1 MEISLAAVYA
11 RVLKTNGSYSCQL
24 LTAKTKLVKG
34 ATVPRAEL
42 KGAVLAATMTHIV
55 KRNLLDNISSVTFFT
70 DSSICLF
77 WLNQDYRPLQ
87 VSVRNSVIE
96 IRRLTMPEN
105 WFHIPSEDNIA
116 DLGTRSATLEEIAED
131 SDWQQGKPW
140 MRGRREDFPT
150 RTVKEIAL
158 SPTEKTS
165 AAQEMKAPDIG
176 GHLLDPKTDKI
187 VLRYEYS
194 RYVVDPCRTRW
205 PTSVGTLGMVFRMI
219 NFVKKKPFVKT
230 PTLSA
235 EERHTA
241 ENYFFKLATREVK
254 HFNKEKEWKEI
265 SEESEGILYFKGRI
279 LDGQELNE
287 MEHVMTDLEPISFVK
302 PLVNRFSPVAYSIM
316 VHSHS
321 VDAIHMNAVATLRES
336 LKYCYIIG
344 GRELAEEVRRS
355 CPICKR
361 YRKKLLTAAMG
372 KVHKNRLTIGPAFT
386 NVGCDLMGPFQAAC
400 EHNYHRATVKV
411 WGVIFKCLSTG
422 AVACHCM
429 AGYDADSFAKAY
441 TRFAARY
448 GHPAH
453 FVIDRGTQLIKAA
466 EDMEVSILDL
476 TKEMRIKH
484 EVGLVHEKVAVGA
497 HNANGQVERSIQEIK
512 KLFNI
517 TYKGLAL
524 DILNYETA
532 FSWIANELNN
542 IPICLGSR
550 YRDLDHLDL
559 ITPNRLLLGR
569 NNRRAMSGC
578 CTFPEPSRYLQHMEA
593 VYDSWWAAWKTEKLL
608 QFVPQPKKWDKTP
621 YEPKVG
627 DIVIFV
633 KEEQKYGKPIWRTGR
648 IVNLKDNPHGKY
660 SVEIEYKIGEDPR
673 AMQLKTTWRATRSI
687 AVLHREGEVE
697 LVDRLNE
704 AAKSADINYI
714 LTQSLKEEVT
724 LTPWGW
730 TQESPFHS
738 AQNTWAKEILE
749 TISTKED

>member
-1 MEISLAAVYA
+1 MAAVYA

-176 GHLLDPKTDKI
+176 GHLLDPQTDKI
-187 VLRYEYS
+187 GLRYEYS

-265 SEESEGILYFKGRI
+265 SEESEGILYFKGP
-279 LDGQELNE
+279 D
-287 MEHVMTDLEPISFVK
+287 S
-302 PLVNRFSPVAYSIM
+302 
-316 VHSHS
+316 
-321 VDAIHMNAVATLRES
+321 
-336 LKYCYIIG
+336 
-344 GRELAEEVRRS
+344 RR
-355 CPICKR
+355 
-361 YRKKLLTAAMG
+361 A
-372 KVHKNRLTIGPAFT
+372 
-386 NVGCDLMGPFQAAC
+386 
-400 EHNYHRATVKV
+400 
-411 WGVIFKCLSTG
+411 
-422 AVACHCM
+422 
-429 AGYDADSFAKAY
+429 
-441 TRFAARY
+441 
-448 GHPAH
+448 
-453 FVIDRGTQLIKAA
+453 GTQ
-466 EDMEVSILDL
+466 
-476 TKEMRIKH
+476 
-484 EVGLVHEKVAVGA
+484 
-497 HNANGQVERSIQEIK
+497 
-512 KLFNI
+512 
-517 TYKGLAL
+517 
-524 DILNYETA
+524 
-532 FSWIANELNN
+532 
-542 IPICLGSR
+542 
-550 YRDLDHLDL
+550 
-559 ITPNRLLLGR
+559 
-569 NNRRAMSGC
+569 
-578 CTFPEPSRYLQHMEA
+578 
-593 VYDSWWAAWKTEKLL
+593 
-608 QFVPQPKKWDKTP
+608 
-621 YEPKVG
+621 
-627 DIVIFV
+627 
-633 KEEQKYGKPIWRTGR
+633 
-648 IVNLKDNPHGKY
+648 
-660 SVEIEYKIGEDPR
+660 
-673 AMQLKTTWRATRSI
+673 
-687 AVLHREGEVE
+687 
-697 LVDRLNE
+697 
-704 AAKSADINYI
+704 
-714 LTQSLKEEVT
+714 
-724 LTPWGW
+724 
-730 TQESPFHS
+730 
-738 AQNTWAKEILE
+738 
-749 TISTKED
+749 